1 MNKTV
6 KRLIVIGLFV
16 MALGIARM
24 IYSYA
29 YTGYE
34 VKRASEGEDI
44 SISDMT
50 KEQYIQQVK
59 DNGGDAIEV
68 CIYEKLIDDY
78 GVKETLKMDMRSV
91 TNSNDVDPRVYSI
104 MQECL

>member
-16 MALGIARM
+16 MALGIGRM

-34 VKRASEGEDI
+34 VQKASEGKDI

-59 DNGGDAIEV
+59 DNGGDTYQV
-68 CIYEKLIDDY
+68 CIYNKLIDTY
-78 GVKETLKMDMRSV
+78 GVKETLKLDMRSAADE
-91 TNSNDVDPRVYSI
+91 NDVDPRVYSI